1 LLGRAHTLGAVGRFQ
16 LEAAI
21 QSVHCARA
29 TSGITDWDALLTLY
43 DARVLLA
50 PTLGARV
57 SRAAVLAR
65 VDGAAAGLA
74 ALDALGEPVFQP
86 WWAVR
91 GHLLSE
97 VGRGDDAA
105 VAFAK
110 AISLSTDGTVRRYLS
125 RPPKQTS
132 INECSATN
140 GRESL
145 KP

>member
-1 LLGRAHTLGAVGRFQ
+1 LWDSTLIPQGEGLLRRAHTLGAVGRFQ

-29 TSGITDWDALLTLY
+29 VSSVTDWDALLTLY
-43 DARVLLA
+43 NALVLLA

-65 VDGAAAGLA
+65 VHGPAAGLA
-74 ALDALGEPVFQP
+74 ALDELGEPVFQP

-97 VGRGDDAA
+97 LGRVDDAA
-105 VAFAK
+105 VALAK
-110 AISLSTDGTVRRYLS
+110 AVSITTDVAVRDYLLSAEGPT
-125 RPPKQTS
+125 
-132 INECSATN
+132 
-140 GRESL
+140 
-145 KP
+145 